1 MLSMSYRHISHCIKK
16 IYDLCRQEC
25 VDQNMKIYDF
35 FQQEWV
41 DQYMNFGPCLGSQF
55 DDKTGQIH
63 ISNGRATSS
72 KYQRHYTKSS

>member
-1 MLSMSYRHISHCIKK
+1 
-16 IYDLCRQEC
+16 
-25 VDQNMKIYDF
+25 MKIYDF

-63 ISNGRATSS
+63 ISEDRETSEEYGRYNRKPLREPLGVFLSPTARPMSS
-72 KYQRHYTKSS
+72 HRERLF